1 LLFHLTLPSF
11 LIEFGFKML
20 VALVPAKLLCL
31 HFTSPTTKQH
41 RLRFFLLAQWKA
53 LLEENPATYS

>member
-1 LLFHLTLPSF
+1 
-11 LIEFGFKML
+11 ML

-41 RLRFFLLAQWKA
+41 RLRFSLLSQWKA
-53 LLEENPATYS
+53 LLEGNPATYS